1 MQGIM
6 LYFSGSGVQIFSL
19 GMIFM
24 LLTSPISAVFN
35 VFKGE
40 LCHSRVEMSN

>member
-1 MQGIM
+1 
-6 LYFSGSGVQIFSL
+6 
-19 GMIFM
+19 M